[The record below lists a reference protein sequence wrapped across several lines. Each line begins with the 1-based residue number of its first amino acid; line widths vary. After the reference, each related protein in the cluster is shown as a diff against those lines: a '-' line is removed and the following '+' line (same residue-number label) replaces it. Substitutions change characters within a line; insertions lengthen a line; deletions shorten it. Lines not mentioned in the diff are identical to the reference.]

1 MKTKILLFLLY
12 INLSFSQAFIPID
25 NDTHEFIEDVNYSL
39 FLKKKNIFN
48 GVTKNNE
55 ITKINPS
62 IEYDSITFSRID
74 YHTLGLQKKQ
84 IDSII
89 YLSKKTFYLD
99 EVVISSKKDN
109 SIILGET
116 NRFIKKQSR
125 PILKELDYGI
135 IFKND
140 LNEKISIDKIVFFTE
155 KIFHKTA
162 YKINFYEI
170 TETLPKYGNQSIEI
184 GNLVYSTD
192 TLYVNKKGV
201 SKNEILVDAELFLGP
216 TETLFVSIEL
226 LNYYDESNNII
237 NPSNENKTKLKFQIS
252 NRNNYYSKR
261 MNLFTKKMTDNHL
274 NINLSINYDF
284 ANQFF
289 KKPHKSILVTPA
301 ILLYAKKTKK

>member
-1 MKTKILLFLLY
+1 M
-12 INLSFSQAFIPID
+12 SFSQAFIPID

-125 PILKELDYGI
+125 AFNEELIFGIVHKNETKKEVDIKI
-135 IFKND
+135 IT
-140 LNEKISIDKIVFFTE
+140 FFFRLLFQ
-155 KIFHKTA
+155 IFHPQKR
-162 YKINFYEI
+162 IFPFI
-170 TETLPKYGNQSIEI
+170 
-184 GNLVYSTD
+184 YS
-192 TLYVNKKGV
+192 
-201 SKNEILVDAELFLGP
+201 E
-216 TETLFVSIEL
+216 
-226 LNYYDESNNII
+226 
-237 NPSNENKTKLKFQIS
+237 
-252 NRNNYYSKR
+252 
-261 MNLFTKKMTDNHL
+261 
-274 NINLSINYDF
+274 
-284 ANQFF
+284 
-289 KKPHKSILVTPA
+289 
-301 ILLYAKKTKK
+301 